1 MPEVG
6 SALGRYHIIDQLG
19 AGGMGAVYR
28 ARDTVLEREV
38 AIKVIAKS
46 VEPEDLLNR
55 FHAEARAAA
64 RLQHP
69 NILGVF
75 DFAEHDG
82 TAFIVMPFVR
92 GQTLASVLART
103 GELIPLQTT
112 KAILEQVASALD
124 FAHSQGII
132 HRDIKPANIMI
143 EAGTNSAILMDF
155 GIALIRGSE
164 NSRLTRPGLLIGTA
178 RYIAPEQILGRD
190 AGERSDQY
198 SVGLIAFEML
208 TGRLPFSGNADF
220 EVMTAHVANSPPQV
234 TDFRPDLPAATA
246 AAIARALAK
255 NPAERFSSVG
265 EFVQAAFRALL
276 LVSEMPS
283 HAGVPAT
290 KSQSPAPRE
299 PATAG
304 RAAFSW
310 FRSVLGLLRGAAERK
325 PAPKPTESAGAL
337 VHEAAAPPSPS
348 HTPNSNPAGQF
359 TSDATVVAPVIVEP
373 GSRGPTGPFP
383 VSSQAGDATRLFH
396 VPAEGQHDAAGS
408 ERVVEERPRVGLVF
422 RSCAEPLRIGK
433 TIELLTMPFRIG
445 RSDADLSIP
454 GDPGLS
460 RHHAEI
466 DWVNGVYVLR
476 DLNRAS

>member
-46 VEPEDLLNR
+46 VESEDLLNR

-164 NSRLTRPGLLIGTA
+164 TR
-178 RYIAPEQILGRD
+178 
-190 AGERSDQY
+190 
-198 SVGLIAFEML
+198 V
-208 TGRLPFSGNADF
+208 
-220 EVMTAHVANSPPQV
+220 
-234 TDFRPDLPAATA
+234 
-246 AAIARALAK
+246 
-255 NPAERFSSVG
+255 
-265 EFVQAAFRALL
+265 
-276 LVSEMPS
+276 
-283 HAGVPAT
+283 
-290 KSQSPAPRE
+290 
-299 PATAG
+299 
-304 RAAFSW
+304 
-310 FRSVLGLLRGAAERK
+310 
-325 PAPKPTESAGAL
+325 
-337 VHEAAAPPSPS
+337 
-348 HTPNSNPAGQF
+348 
-359 TSDATVVAPVIVEP
+359 
-373 GSRGPTGPFP
+373 
-383 VSSQAGDATRLFH
+383 
-396 VPAEGQHDAAGS
+396 
-408 ERVVEERPRVGLVF
+408 
-422 RSCAEPLRIGK
+422 
-433 TIELLTMPFRIG
+433 
-445 RSDADLSIP
+445 
-454 GDPGLS
+454 
-460 RHHAEI
+460 
-466 DWVNGVYVLR
+466 
-476 DLNRAS
+476 